1 MHGFSLRTLMLA
13 MMGCSFLL
21 GLFTTSGWNANAAH
35 LLLVLA
41 FAIPAGSFA
50 FDVWHTRRSVVIG
63 TCVGAILGTLLIS
76 AAVLIVDFW
85 PFMV

>member
-1 MHGFSLRTLMLA
+1 MRGFSLRTLMLT
-13 MMGCSFLL
+13 MMGCSFLFA
-21 GLFTTSGWNANAAH
+21 LFTTSGWHPDVAH

-50 FDVWHTRRSVVIG
+50 FDRWHTRRSVVIG
-63 TCVGAILGTLLIS
+63 TCVGAVAGTLLIS